1 MQDSDKMLICFRY
14 DDVDDVDGDDDG
26 DMFQIWRPGNPDR
39 LEQVGSQLGHLPRQ
53 SEELHRGQH

>member
-1 MQDSDKMLICFRY
+1 MMVMGLMMLICFRY
-14 DDVDDVDGDDDG
+14 DDVDGDNDV

-39 LEQVGSQLGHLPRQ
+39 LEQVVSQLGHLPRQ